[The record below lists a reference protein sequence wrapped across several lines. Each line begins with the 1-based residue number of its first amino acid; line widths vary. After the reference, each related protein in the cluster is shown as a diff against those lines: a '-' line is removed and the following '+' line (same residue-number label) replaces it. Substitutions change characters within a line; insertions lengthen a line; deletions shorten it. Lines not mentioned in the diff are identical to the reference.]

1 MRRPWKREPD
11 KTLVAPHTAVGHAFI
26 HFSSTPSGRTWV
38 PIRFALMNRAEK
50 QQTVE
55 SLGAEF
61 RSISSAFLINYRGL
75 KVVDATELRR
85 KIREIDGKYIVVK
98 NTLAL
103 RASKQTRLEPL
114 GPYFEGPTAVAY
126 HPKDVVSLAKLLT
139 EISKSNP
146 NVAFKAAV
154 IEGKVVPASEIQ
166 MIASLPSREVML
178 GKLLF
183 LLKAPLQRLA
193 TVMQAPVRD
202 LVLVLEQVKKQGTR
216 RE

>member
-1 MRRPWKREPD
+1 M
-11 KTLVAPHTAVGHAFI
+11 H
-26 HFSSTPSGRTWV
+26 RT
-38 PIRFALMNRAEK
+38 EK
-50 QQTVE
+50 QQTVN

-85 KIREIDGKYIVVK
+85 KIREIDGKYVVVK

-103 RASKQTRLEPL
+103 RAAKETKLEPL

-126 HPKDVVSLAKLLT
+126 HPKDIVGLAKLLT
-139 EISKSNP
+139 EISKTNP
-146 NVAFKAAV
+146 NVLFKAAL
-154 IEGKVVPASEIQ
+154 IEGKVVPPSEIQ
-166 MIASLPSREVML
+166 TIASMPSREVML

-193 TVMQAPVRD
+193 TVLKAPVRD
-202 LVLVLEQVKKQGTR
+202 LSLVLKQVKK
-216 RE
+216 